1 MTEHTKTACLV
12 IIGNEILTGRTQDVN
27 LAYIGKKLL
36 QKGIK
41 LMHARVIC
49 DIEADIVG
57 TINDVRKT
65 YDYVFTTGGIGPTH
79 DDITADC
86 IAKAF
91 GVGIDVNEE
100 ARQILIRH
108 YKGAEHLN
116 EGRMRMT
123 RIPFGATLIANPV
136 SSAPG
141 FKLENVYVMAGVPSV
156 MQGMLDGIV
165 TKLQG
170 GPPIVSRTVSSLVPE
185 SIIAKELG
193 EIATKY
199 PKLDIGSYPY
209 FRPGGFGLSLVIR
222 GTDEAE
228 ISAATQDLCLL
239 LKRHGGDPTVLVE
252 ETFP

>member
-1 MTEHTKTACLV
+1 MAEGSKTACAI

-27 LAYIGKKLL
+27 LGYIGKKLL
-36 QKGIK
+36 AKGIR

-49 DIEADIVG
+49 DIEADIVA
-57 TINDVRKT
+57 TVNDVRAK

-91 GVGIDVNEE
+91 GVDIEVNEE
-100 ARQILIRH
+100 ARRILIKH

-116 EGRMRMT
+116 EGRLRMA
-123 RIPFGATLIANPV
+123 RIPKGASLIPNPV

-141 FKLENVYVMAGVPSV
+141 FCMGNVYVLAGVPSV
-156 MQGMLDGIV
+156 MQGMLDGV
-165 TKLQG
+165 VAKLQG
-170 GPPIVSRTVSSLVPE
+170 GPPIISRTVSSLVPE

-193 EIATKY
+193 EIAAKY
-199 PKLDIGSYPY
+199 PDLDIGSYPY
-209 FRPGGFGLSLVIR
+209 YRPGGFGLSLVIR
-222 GTDEAE
+222 GREESA

-239 LKRHGGDPTVLVE
+239 LRHHGGDPAVHQE
-252 ETFP
+252 